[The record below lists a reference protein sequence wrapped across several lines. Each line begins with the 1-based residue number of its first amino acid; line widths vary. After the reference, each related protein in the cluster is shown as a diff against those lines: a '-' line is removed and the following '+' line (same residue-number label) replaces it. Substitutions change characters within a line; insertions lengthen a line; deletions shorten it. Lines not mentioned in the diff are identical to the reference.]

1 MPRKPI
7 DYSNTHFYKICCKDL
22 DIKDIYVGH
31 TTDFRKSKSQHKDH
45 CCNETAEHY
54 HYAFYK
60 FIRQNGG
67 WSTWDMILIETKQ
80 CSDALD
86 ARRIERE
93 HVEQLQASLNR
104 CLPGRTQQ
112 EYEKRYGE
120 GHKEQVRE
128 RKKQYA
134 ETHKDQ
140 RADYWKR
147 YYEGEEGTQK
157 STMHR

>member
-1 MPRKPI
+1 
-7 DYSNTHFYKICCKDL
+7 
-22 DIKDIYVGH
+22 
-31 TTDFRKSKSQHKDH
+31 
-45 CCNETAEHY
+45 
-54 HYAFYK
+54 
-60 FIRQNGG
+60 
-67 WSTWDMILIETKQ
+67 MILIETKQ

-93 HVEQLQASLNR
+93 HVEQLHASLNR
-104 CLPGRTQQ
+104 CLPGRTKQ

-120 GHKEQVRE
+120 EHKEQIRE

-147 YYEGEEGTQK
+147 YYEEKKELRNQQCTCDVCGGIYTTSHKARHLKTIKHQRAIDSQLSETREI
-157 STMHR
+157 